1 MSAPHESTPLPAA
14 ATAHA
19 ARPSLLQHG
28 LLLILATLAMC
39 LPMLVLYAFAAL
51 GAAQNNSFNPA
62 RIGLLISTCFAA
74 AALLSPWV
82 GQWVQHHGE
91 RRSLRQLFLAL
102 GTGFALLACA
112 GENLYLP
119 LLALLP
125 CACAQAICNPAT
137 NLLLA
142 RHFPPPWRAR
152 AAGIKQAGVQF
163 AALLAG
169 ACMLPLAQRFGW
181 QQVFAALLPL
191 ALLLAAWCEWGNWG
205 QRVQLPPQAG
215 AQTRLKMAWRIPPPP
230 HLLAWL
236 MAAQCLC
243 GFLLSSFVSLIP
255 QYARHLQLNPEAA
268 AGLLLWFGA
277 SGLLARIVLTP
288 QAKRLGDETRLLI
301 ILLGVACLALLL
313 LLQAR
318 PQSAWLLHLA
328 ALLLGCSAVASNAI
342 AMGMLLADQRFGAPA
357 QAAGWLSCA
366 FFGGFALGPLLCG
379 LVLNRFGAS
388 AWPWLWLGLLAGS
401 LCALFPFLQ
410 LLRLRSIK
418 ERI

>member
-1 MSAPHESTPLPAA
+1 MSAPHESTPAHNALP
-14 ATAHA
+14 TRLH
-19 ARPSLLQHG
+19 HG
-28 LLLILATLAMC
+28 LLLALATLAMC

-51 GAAQNNSFNPA
+51 GAEQNTHFGPA
-62 RIGLLISTCFAA
+62 RIGLLISTCFAT

-102 GTGFALLACA
+102 GAGFGLLACA

-119 LLALLP
+119 LLALLL
-125 CACAQAICNPAT
+125 CACAQAMCNPAT

-142 RHFPPPWRAR
+142 RQFPPAWRAR

-191 ALLLAAWCEWGNWG
+191 ALLLAAWCEWGRWG
-205 QRVQLPPQAG
+205 QLPSQAG
-215 AQTRLKMAWRIPPPP
+215 AQTRLKMAWRVPPPR

-243 GFLLSSFVSLIP
+243 GLLLSSFVSLIP
-255 QYARHLQLNPEAA
+255 QYARHLQMSAEAG
-268 AGLLLWFGA
+268 AGLLLWFGV
-277 SGLLARIVLTP
+277 SGLSARIVLTP
-288 QAKRLGDETRLLI
+288 LAKRLGDETRLLI
-301 ILLGVACLALLL
+301 ILLAVACLALLL

-318 PQSAWLLHLA
+318 PESAWLLHLA
-328 ALLLGCSAVASNAI
+328 AVLLGCSAVASNAI
-342 AMGMLLADQRFGAPA
+342 AMGMLLADQRFGTPA

-379 LVLNRFGAS
+379 LVLSRFGGS
-388 AWPWLWLGLLAGS
+388 AWPWLWLGLLVS
-401 LCALFPFLQ
+401 SICALFPFLQ
-410 LLRLRSIK
+410 LLHLRSAK